1 MSSFSLVDQE
11 LTVNAVMTRWPAT
24 IRIFLDRQ
32 MHCVGCPVGGLHTI
46 EEAALAHGL
55 PLDEL
60 MTDLAAVVRRSAA
73 CRPSA
78 A

>member
-1 MSSFSLVDQE
+1 MSSLSPLDE
-11 LTVNAVMTRWPAT
+11 ALTVNAVMTRWPAT

-46 EEAALAHGL
+46 KEAALAHSL

-60 MTDLAAVVRRSAA
+60 MKDLAAVACRSAA
-73 CRPSA
+73 
-78 A
+78 